1 MLKLVVWIYILPIIS
16 CLILC
21 LPYRFREKT
30 VTRIT
35 GLSLLLPALFSF
47 FLILYKGHLGKLPLE
62 HHVMSLVIFEHVFD
76 LIIWVDF
83 NSIIM
88 MTLTH
93 LLGLLVVK
101 YSHGY
106 LHLEKGYQRFFSTI
120 LFFIFG
126 MYVLSL
132 AGTLDMFFAGWEIVG
147 FSSFFL
153 IAFYRSHTRT
163 VMNAWRVYNIYRVCD
178 VGILLGAVLGHVLWH
193 EATNFSE
200 IMQISNTTF
209 INTPKLYIVIL
220 GFFLVLASVGKSA
233 QFPFHTWPSKAM
245 EGPTPSSA
253 IFYGALSIHA
263 GVFLLVRTFPIWS
276 ISNEIIILVMM
287 IGVITFILST
297 LQGRVQAN
305 IKGQIAF
312 ASTAQIGIMFIE
324 LSFGLTKIAM
334 VHLFLHALYRCFQLL
349 VSPSIVANA
358 LTLNNKVMLD
368 RISKGKEWE
377 LRFLPK
383 KLNATLYTLALNDFS
398 MDPSWRGFGLIPWR
412 KAYMILRSILA
423 KPVFIIPC
431 FFLLLLPDF
440 ELHRWPLILSSI
452 SLYYS
457 MRALFFQ
464 IDAFHSMIDLS
475 ISLFMDMLSVFLVD
489 SHSALGIQIFLMSVI
504 PAQLLGLYI
513 SSHYRHLSLH
523 DFHAMGTEHTLHA
536 NLFLIVFM
544 ILAGMPI
551 STAFFGEDIILEELI
566 NHSLFMAVATTL
578 SLMMNGLICVRI
590 YTRIFMGSR
599 SLIHSKL
606 K

>member
-1 MLKLVVWIYILPIIS
+1 MLEIFVWIYILPILS
-16 CLILC
+16 CLVLC
-21 LPYRFREKT
+21 LPYRFQEKT
-30 VTRIT
+30 VTRLT
-35 GLSLLLPALFSF
+35 GMSLLIPAIFTLSLLL
-47 FLILYKGHLGKLPLE
+47 YEGWLGALPLE
-62 HHVMSLVIFEHVFD
+62 HNALSLNLFGHVFD
-76 LIIWVDF
+76 LVIWIDF
-83 NSIIM
+83 NTIIM
-88 MTLTH
+88 MMLTH
-93 LLGLLVVK
+93 ILGLMVVK
-101 YSHGY
+101 YAHGY

-132 AGTLDMFFAGWEIVG
+132 AGTLDLFFAGWELVG

-153 IAFYRSHTRT
+153 IAFYRSHTRS

-178 VGILLGAVLGHVLWH
+178 VGILMGAVLGHVLWH
-193 EATNFSE
+193 EATRFSE
-200 IMQISNTTF
+200 IIQISNTTF
-209 INTPKLYIVIL
+209 LNTPKLYIVIMGL
-220 GFFLVLASVGKSA
+220 FLVMASVGKSA

-276 ISNEIIILVMM
+276 ISTEIKVLVMF
-287 IGVITFILST
+287 IGMITFILST

-312 ASTAQIGIMFIE
+312 ASTAQIGIMFVE
-324 LSFGLTKIAM
+324 LSLGLTTLAM
-334 VHLFLHALYRCFQLL
+334 IHLFLHALYRCFQLL
-349 VSPSIVANA
+349 VSPSVVANS

-412 KAYMILRSILA
+412 KAYMLLRNILS
-423 KPVFIIPC
+423 KPVYVIPL

-440 ELHRWPLILSSI
+440 ALHRWPWILSSI
-452 SLYYS
+452 SLLYS
-457 MRALFFQ
+457 MRALFYQ
-464 IDAFHSMIDLS
+464 TDPFHSMIDLS
-475 ISLFMDMLSVFLVD
+475 ISLAMDMLSIVLID
-489 SHSALGIQIFLMSVI
+489 THAIIGIKIFLLSVI
-504 PAQLLGLYI
+504 PAQILGLYI
-513 SSHYRHLSLH
+513 CSHYRHLSLRE
-523 DFHAMGTEHTLHA
+523 FHAMGTAHPLHG
-536 NLFLIVFM
+536 NLFLVSFM

-566 NHSLFMAVATTL
+566 NHSLYMSFATTI

-599 SLIHSKL
+599 SLIHED
-606 K
+606 

>member
-1 MLKLVVWIYILPIIS
+1 MLNILIWIYVLPILS
-16 CLILC
+16 CLLLC
-21 LPYRFREKT
+21 LPYRFQEKT

-35 GLSLLLPALFSF
+35 GLSLLLPALFTF
-47 FLILYKGHLGKLPLE
+47 ALLIYEGSLGKLPLE
-62 HHVMSLVIFEHVFD
+62 HNVLKLKLFGHHFD
-76 LIIWVDF
+76 LMIWIDF
-83 NSIIM
+83 NTIIM

-93 LLGLLVVK
+93 ILGLLVVK
-101 YSHGY
+101 YAHGY

-126 MYVLSL
+126 MYILSL
-132 AGTLDMFFAGWEIVG
+132 AGTLDLFFAGWELVG

-153 IAFYRSHTRT
+153 IAFYRSHTRS

-178 VGILLGAVLGHVLWH
+178 VGILMGAVLGHVLWH
-193 EATNFSE
+193 EATNFSA

-209 INTPKLYIVIL
+209 VNTPKLYIVIL
-220 GFFLVLASVGKSA
+220 GLFLVMASVGKSA

-276 ISNEIIILVMM
+276 TAIEIKVLVML
-287 IGVITFILST
+287 IGIITFILST

-312 ASTAQIGIMFIE
+312 ASTAQIGIMFVE
-324 LSFGLTKIAM
+324 LSLGFTKLAM
-334 VHLFLHALYRCFQLL
+334 IHLFLHALYRCFQLL
-349 VSPSIVANA
+349 VSPSVVANS

-412 KAYMILRSILA
+412 KAYMVLRNILS
-423 KPVFIIPC
+423 KPVYVIPL

-440 ELHRWPLILSSI
+440 ALYKWPWILSSI

-457 MRALFFQ
+457 MRALFYQ
-464 IDAFHSMIDLS
+464 TDPFHSMIDLS
-475 ISLFMDMLSVFLVD
+475 ISLAMDMLSILLIDTHAIV
-489 SHSALGIQIFLMSVI
+489 GIKIFLLSVV
-504 PAQLLGLYI
+504 PAQILGLYI
-513 SSHYRHLSLH
+513 CSHYRHLSLR
-523 DFHAMGTEHTLHA
+523 DFHAMGTAHPLHG
-536 NLFLIVFM
+536 NLFLISFM

-566 NHSLFMAVATTL
+566 NHSLYMSFATTL

-599 SLIHSKL
+599 SLIHEN
-606 K
+606 

>member
-1 MLKLVVWIYILPIIS
+1 MLNILVWIYVLPIIS
-16 CLILC
+16 CLVLC
-21 LPYRFREKT
+21 LPYRFQEKT

-35 GLSLLLPALFSF
+35 SLSLLLPALFSF
-47 FLILYKGHLGKLPLE
+47 FLIIYEGLLGKLPLE
-62 HHVMSLVIFEHVFD
+62 HNVVTLNLFDHIFELV
-76 LIIWVDF
+76 IWVDF
-83 NSIIM
+83 NTIIM

-93 LLGLLVVK
+93 VLGLLVVK

-132 AGTLDMFFAGWEIVG
+132 AGTLDLFFAGWEMVG

-178 VGILLGAVLGHVLWH
+178 VGILMGAVLGHVLWH
-193 EATNFSE
+193 EATSFSE

-209 INTPKLYIVIL
+209 LDTPKLYIIIL
-220 GFFLVLASVGKSA
+220 GFFLVMASVGKSA

-276 ISNEIIILVMM
+276 LSKEITILVMV
-287 IGVITFILST
+287 IGIITFILST

-324 LSFGLTKIAM
+324 LSLGLTKVAM
-334 VHLFLHALYRCFQLL
+334 IHLFLHALYRCFQLL
-349 VSPSIVANA
+349 VSPSIVANS

-412 KAYMILRSILA
+412 KAFMVIRSFLS
-423 KPVFIIPC
+423 KPVYVIPF
-431 FFLLLLPDF
+431 FFLILLPDF
-440 ELHRWPLILSSI
+440 ALHRWPMILSSI
-452 SLYYS
+452 SLFYS
-457 MRALFFQ
+457 MRALLYQ
-464 IDAFHSMIDLS
+464 IDPFHSMIDLS
-475 ISLFMDMLSVFLVD
+475 ISLFMDMLSVFLID
-489 SHSALGIQIFLMSVI
+489 SHAVVGIQIFLLSVV
-504 PAQLLGLYI
+504 PAQILGLYI
-513 SSHYRHLSLH
+513 TSHYRHLSLR
-523 DFHAMGTEHTLHA
+523 DFHAMGTEHPLHG

-544 ILAGMPI
+544 VLAGMPI

-566 NHSLFMAVATTL
+566 NHSLFMAVGTTL

-606 K
+606 D

>member
-1 MLKLVVWIYILPIIS
+1 MLDILVWIYVLPVIS

-21 LPYRFREKT
+21 LPYRFQEKT

-35 GLSLLLPALFSF
+35 GLSLLLPALLSF
-47 FLILYKGHLGKLPLE
+47 FLIIYEGLLGKLPLE
-62 HHVMSLVIFEHVFD
+62 HKVITLNLFEHIFD
-76 LIIWVDF
+76 LVIWVDF
-83 NSIIM
+83 NTIIM

-93 LLGLLVVK
+93 ILGLLVVK

-132 AGTLDMFFAGWEIVG
+132 AGTLDLFFAGWEMVG

-178 VGILLGAVLGHVLWH
+178 VGILMGAVLGHVLWH

-209 INTPKLYIVIL
+209 LNTPKLYIVIL
-220 GFFLVLASVGKSA
+220 GFFLVMASVGKSA

-276 ISNEIIILVMM
+276 ISKEITILVMV
-287 IGVITFILST
+287 IGIITFILST

-324 LSFGLTKIAM
+324 LSLGFTKAAM
-334 VHLFLHALYRCFQLL
+334 IHLFLHALYRCFQLL
-349 VSPSIVANA
+349 VSPSIVANS

-412 KAYMILRSILA
+412 KAFMVIRSILSR
-423 KPVFIIPC
+423 PVYVIPF
-431 FFLLLLPDF
+431 FFLVLLPDF
-440 ELHRWPLILSSI
+440 DLHRWPLILSSI
-452 SLYYS
+452 SLFYS
-457 MRALFFQ
+457 MRALLYQ
-464 IDAFHSMIDLS
+464 IDPFHSMIDLS
-475 ISLFMDMLSVFLVD
+475 ISLFMDMLSVFLID
-489 SHSALGIQIFLMSVI
+489 SHAVVGIQIFLLSVV
-504 PAQLLGLYI
+504 PAQILGLYI
-513 SSHYRHLSLH
+513 CSHYRHLSLR
-523 DFHAMGTEHTLHA
+523 DFHAMGTEHPLHG

-566 NHSLFMAVATTL
+566 NHSLYMAVGTTL

-599 SLIHSKL
+599 SLIHWINR
-606 K
+606 